1 MAHPVTRNIPGPLGL
16 FFPAILLTIC
26 LGLLSPAQAGNIL
39 PGDQCITRFKTGTIN
54 WTTGQITARGH
65 ASPQDNKDQTH
76 DVVLG
81 SARADANRCLL
92 EILKNLRISN
102 SLTVGGYASDNDI
115 ILAGVEATARDA
127 VTTRQYYTSALDVEL
142 TVETQIFGG
151 FLQLVLPE
159 EIRQITAISPEPKNL
174 PQVPHSPSTAIP
186 YTGLIIDAR
195 ELDFD
200 PVLYPVILSEQG
212 HDIYSAVFISREFA
226 VQKGVCRY
234 TCTMAAAK
242 TSERIGPNPL
252 IFKGL
257 RKSGKDHSAII
268 ISTADTKSIEKATE
282 RHAFFKECRV
292 VIVLGQ

>member
-1 MAHPVTRNIPGPLGL
+1 MVNPRHIPRHLGL
-16 FFPAILLTIC
+16 FIFILVPLFLVC
-26 LGLLSPAQAGNIL
+26 LYNPAQAGNAL

-54 WTTGQITARGH
+54 WTTGQITAQGH
-65 ASPQDNKDQTH
+65 ASPQDNKNQTH

-102 SLTVGGYASDNDI
+102 SLTVGGYASGNDI

-127 VTTRQYYTSALDVEL
+127 VTVRQYYTSALDVEL

-159 EIRQITAISPEPKNL
+159 EIRQITAISPEAKNL
-174 PQVPHSPSTAIP
+174 PPVADNPSTAIP

-242 TSERIGPNPL
+242 ISERIGPNPFV
-252 IFKGL
+252 FKGL
-257 RKSGKDHSAII
+257 RKSGKDHSAIV
-268 ISTADTKSIEKATE
+268 ISTADTKTIEKATE
-282 RHAFFKECRV
+282 RHTFLKECRV